1 MQNGL
6 GYYQLKQDYGPPALY
21 EDKGKEDEDK

>member
-6 GYYQLKQDYGPPALY
+6 GYYLLKQDIGPPALY
-21 EDKGKEDEDK
+21 EDKGRGDEDM